1 MERLAG
7 MRLDTPRYSR
17 VAIFA
22 LTFACTL
29 AIRVR
34 DIDRHFWLLGDQ
46 IRDWSIA
53 LGSLSKLPLV
63 GPPTHVQG
71 YTIGP
76 AFYWIL
82 WTIRVTVGPW
92 FQNLPHAGGIG
103 QAILQSAADT
113 LLVAAVWRRTGS
125 AWIALTTIVL
135 LATASYD
142 LCLSA
147 LVWNPMMGS
156 ALAKMATA
164 LVLLEWPQRSSV
176 GVALTAA
183 VAWCAVQS
191 YTGAIFVAA
200 GVLTGLLAGPF
211 ARGDWVQFRRSAG
224 IIAVVVFLLQVPY
237 AFHQIGTRFIDSGM
251 SGVTGSLGQI
261 LTGRERPQFAA
272 SWAGYTGAFN
282 FILVFPW
289 QVRWF
294 VWVLVGCGAIVAS
307 RFRHDL
313 PLLSVTLLPQIAAI
327 VGYAFYVGDFLD
339 HYYYLSLMPAA
350 VLTLMLGVTAF
361 GPTWIARGASVALL
375 IGALVITP
383 ARIRAAATLHRM
395 PEYGV
400 LVDGS
405 RALAGQGRP
414 LRAIQTEFS
423 LPPTSDP
430 QFVYQILGGR
440 IDRASPWIGIIKSD
454 GQVVYQPAGAL

>member
-1 MERLAG
+1 M
-7 MRLDTPRYSR
+7 MRR

-22 LTFACTL
+22 LTFASTL
-29 AIRVR
+29 TIRVW
-34 DIDRHFWLLGDQ
+34 DINRHFWLLGDQ

-53 LGSLSKLPLV
+53 LGPLSALPLI
-63 GPPTHVQG
+63 GPATHVQG

-103 QAILQSAADT
+103 QAILESAADT
-113 LLVAAVWRRTGS
+113 LLVAAVWRRTRS
-125 AWIALTTIVL
+125 VWIALTTVVL

-147 LVWNPMMGS
+147 LVWNPTMGS
-156 ALAKMATA
+156 ALARLATA
-164 LVLLEWPQRSSV
+164 LVLLERPQRSSF

-191 YTGAIFVAA
+191 YTGAIFVAV
-200 GVLTGLLAGPF
+200 GVFTALLADPF
-211 ARGDWVQFRRSAG
+211 ARGDWVVLRRNAG
-224 IIAVVVFLLQVPY
+224 IIAVVVLLLQVPY
-237 AFHQIGTRFIDSGM
+237 AVHQIASRFSDSGM
-251 SGVTGSLGQI
+251 RAVTGSVGKI
-261 LTGRERPQFAA
+261 LTGRERPQFGA
-272 SWAGYTGAFN
+272 SWAGYIEAFN

-289 QVRWF
+289 RVEWL
-294 VWVLVGCGAIVAS
+294 VWVLVGCGAIVGS
-307 RFRHDL
+307 RFRRDL
-313 PLLSVTLLPQIAAI
+313 PLLSVTLLPQIAAV

-339 HYYYLSLMPAA
+339 RYYYLSLMPAA
-350 VLTLMLGVTAF
+350 VLTLMLAVTALR
-361 GPTWIARGASVALL
+361 PNWIARAAGIALL
-375 IGALVITP
+375 IGALAITP

-405 RALAGQGRP
+405 RELARQGRP
-414 LRAIQTEFS
+414 VRWIQTEFN
-423 LPPTSDP
+423 LPPSSDP

-454 GQVVYQPAGAL
+454 GHVVYQHGGAL